1 MEDKCIVLV
10 DVFDNKVGMST
21 KQEVHRAGKLHRAF
35 SVFLYHRD
43 MMFLQKRAINKYHS
57 GGLWSNA
64 CCSHPP
70 DNVVLAEFAR
80 KRVYEEI
87 QVECPVEEVFQ
98 FIYFHKFDDE
108 LFEYEY
114 DHVFIGEYEG
124 DFYLNTEETID
135 AKWVSFKELAALIKE
150 QPQLFSVWFLAAAPK
165 VMEIILGRKNKIPGE
180 KVICPEPPI

>member
-21 KQEVHRAGKLHRAF
+21 KQEVHKTGKLHRAF

-43 MMFLQKRAINKYHS
+43 RMLLQKRALHKYHS

-70 DNVVLAEFAR
+70 DNEVLADFVR
-80 KRVYEEI
+80 KRLYEEI
-87 QVECPVEEVFQ
+87 QVECQVEEVFQ
-98 FIYFHKFDDE
+98 FTYFHKFNDE

-114 DHVFIGEYEG
+114 DHVFIGEYDG
-124 DFYLNTEETID
+124 DLCLNDEEAID
-135 AKWVSFKELAALIKE
+135 SKWISFNELSALMMV
-150 QPQLFSVWFLAAAPK
+150 QPQVFSVWFLTAAPK
-165 VMEIILGRKNKIPGE
+165 VMEIILGKE
-180 KVICPEPPI
+180 